1 MPTPHHGDVRRTAS
15 QRSGARCAVLALTL
29 AAAAALAVACGA
41 STAPPSP
48 DAAAV
53 VSSLGAVHIPP
64 APATDPRPTAS
75 GTRPQLLAMGRPVAA
90 VLDATTEATVTA
102 TGPEQTIT
110 TPTSSGPARSTPA
123 TITMTLTATRGTL
136 TLAAADLTCR
146 DDTGST
152 ITLTP
157 VGAPNVPVGAGTT
170 ATVHVRGV
178 FRSGA
183 AQITWHPGGH
193 PLALWDFNV
202 ELD

>member
-1 MPTPHHGDVRRTAS
+1 MPTTHHGEVRRTAS

-29 AAAAALAVACGA
+29 AAALASTAACGS

-48 DAAAV
+48 DAATV
-53 VSSLGAVHIPP
+53 VSSLGAVPIPS
-64 APATDPRPTAS
+64 APATDPLPTAS
-75 GTRPQLLAMGRPVAA
+75 GTRPQLLAMGRPVVA
-90 VLDATTEATVTA
+90 VLDATEATVTA

-123 TITMTLTATRGTL
+123 TITMTLAATRGTL

-152 ITLTP
+152 ITLSP
-157 VGAPNVPVGAGTT
+157 VGASSVQVGAGTT

>member
-1 MPTPHHGDVRRTAS
+1 MGAGDEHRGHRGHRDRDRPGTDDHH
-15 QRSGARCAVLALTL
+15 
-29 AAAAALAVACGA
+29 
-41 STAPPSP
+41 P
-48 DAAAV
+48 DQLRA
-53 VSSLGAVHIPP
+53 GTQHPGHHHH
-64 APATDPRPTAS
+64 DPRGHP
-75 GTRPQLLAMGRPVAA
+75 RHPH
-90 VLDATTEATVTA
+90 
-102 TGPEQTIT
+102 
-110 TPTSSGPARSTPA
+110 
-123 TITMTLTATRGTL
+123 
-136 TLAAADLTCR
+136 LAAADLTCR

-152 ITLTP
+152 ITLSP